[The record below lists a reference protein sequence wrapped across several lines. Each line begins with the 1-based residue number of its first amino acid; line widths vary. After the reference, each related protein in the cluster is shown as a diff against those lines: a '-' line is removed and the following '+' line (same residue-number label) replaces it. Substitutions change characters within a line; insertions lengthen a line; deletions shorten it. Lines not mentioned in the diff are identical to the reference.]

1 MDNRTERELNKAAI
15 GDFIGRKEYTQ
26 EELDNIDKYL
36 SLSSNVNDRAA
47 AHLQTANMHS
57 PIFNRSS
64 EPSPVYSRSL
74 EPSEAVLR
82 GREIYK
88 ANNPSA
94 FVKTMDSVKGFFAD
108 IFDKK
113 AQNEQEGLPSKGG
126 STASFEQFEVPNQDQ
141 DVKKVNKFDNDGL
154 QR

>member
-1 MDNRTERELNKAAI
+1 MGKINERALNNEQAAI
-15 GDFIGRKEYTQ
+15 QGLIGAKEYTQ

-36 SLSSNVNDRAA
+36 ALSLGISKVAEAHQNAA
-47 AHLQTANMHS
+47 SMHS
-57 PIFNRSS
+57 PA
-64 EPSPVYSRSL
+64 YSRSL
-74 EPSEAVLR
+74 KPSEAVLR
-82 GREIYK
+82 GQEIYK

-94 FVKTMDSVKGFFAD
+94 FAKTMDSVKGFFAD

-113 AQNEQEGLPSKGG
+113 SQNEQEGLPSKGG